1 MTIRGAVSGPFV
13 YPYPSFYPSCFLLSV
28 RNPVQKSTC
37 EEMIVPISFNLY
49 CKKDLPLLVY
59 IVVPIIVKNSPCE
72 WPLIFFYQ
80 PGKEVVIR
88 FLASSDSWPPVDEG
102 HTETFTCGTHRCC
115 PIEHPFQWKG
125 GKMQWKVPKHR
136 VQDQSF
142 SRGELDEKYCF
153 LRLSAYGDDSGASML
168 SVERGMT

>member
-28 RNPVQKSTC
+28 RTPVQKSTC
-37 EEMIVPISFNLY
+37 EETIVPISFNLY

-88 FLASSDSWPPVDEG
+88 FLASGWWRTYGNFHMRDTSLLSNRTSLPMEG
-102 HTETFTCGTHRCC
+102 RKDAVKGPETQSPRSKFLARWTW
-115 PIEHPFQWKG
+115 WKALFSS
-125 GKMQWKVPKHR
+125 
-136 VQDQSF
+136 SF
-142 SRGELDEKYCF
+142 CLWRW
-153 LRLSAYGDDSGASML
+153 
-168 SVERGMT
+168 